1 MIPVDDSWA
10 GSRLFREHLRDWSR
24 NAVNVPTRLEVLVGQ
39 RRFTTGSAII
49 RNISFKGA
57 LLGKMILK
65 KQVLPA
71 RSFRIRL
78 KFSTPKY
85 RGIGALC
92 RPVRFGDGDKF
103 ELGVAFDSLWVKA

>member
-1 MIPVDDSWA
+1 MIPVDDAWA

-24 NAVNVPTRLEVLVGQ
+24 NAVNVPTRLEVLVGP

-57 LLGKMILK
+57 LLGKLVLK
-65 KQVLPA
+65 KQFLPA
-71 RSFRIRL
+71 RTFRIRL
-78 KFSTPKY
+78 HFSSPKY

-92 RPVRFGDGDKF
+92 KPVRFGDGKAF
-103 ELGVAFDSLWVKA
+103 ELGVAFENLWVNA